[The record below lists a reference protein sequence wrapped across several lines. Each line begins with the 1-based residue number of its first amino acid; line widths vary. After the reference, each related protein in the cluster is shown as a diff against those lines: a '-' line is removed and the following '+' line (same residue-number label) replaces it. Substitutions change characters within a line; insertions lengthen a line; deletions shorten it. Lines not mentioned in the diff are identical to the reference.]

1 MKIIKCVATAS
12 VFALLFSASLSS
24 KKLNATPIAGTDR
37 LQVILAMGYQSNVKW
52 SSSKDIQILR
62 KRDNNGNYL
71 KDSYSKNTTYYGLP
85 YSQVANDSIG
95 TFISICNGSNGAA
108 TLADVIFGNKIS
120 LKDSYL
126 NSHTLSSCSLGNDCS
141 TAVALAW
148 ASRCSGMDYAGISTL
163 DFLSCAQIGSNS
175 SYHMKT
181 LGGYSIGNKYT
192 TEYCNTTNDSI
203 RQKVYGYY
211 DQLKSGDSLFYRK
224 SSKGHAMLV
233 TSTGKDYVIV
243 TEQCG
248 LSGTSSWKTS
258 KKYTYD
264 ELYNKGYLPVYCT
277 GYSRY

>member
-1 MKIIKCVATAS
+1 MKFFKCVAAAS
-12 VFALLFSASLSS
+12 VFALLFSMSLSS
-24 KKLNATPIAGTDR
+24 RRLNATPPAGTDR
-37 LQVILAMGYQSNVKW
+37 LQVVLAMTYQSNVKW
-52 SSSKDIQILR
+52 SSSKDIEILR
-62 KRDNNGNYL
+62 KYASDGKTYL

-85 YSQVANDSIG
+85 YSQIANDSTG
-95 TFISICNGSNGAA
+95 TFISNFDGNNGSA
-108 TLADVIFGNKIS
+108 TLVDVISGNKIT
-120 LKDSYL
+120 LKGSYL
-126 NSHTLSSCSLGNDCS
+126 NSHNLSSCSLGNDCS

-148 ASRCSGMDYAGISTL
+148 ASRCSGMDYKNISTL
-163 DFLSCAQIGSNS
+163 DFLDCAQNGSNS

-181 LGGYSIGNKYT
+181 LGGYSIGSKYT
-192 TEYCNTTNDSI
+192 TGYCTSNNSRKQT
-203 RQKVYGYY
+203 VFGYY
-211 DQLKSGDSLFYRK
+211 DKLKSGDSLFYRK